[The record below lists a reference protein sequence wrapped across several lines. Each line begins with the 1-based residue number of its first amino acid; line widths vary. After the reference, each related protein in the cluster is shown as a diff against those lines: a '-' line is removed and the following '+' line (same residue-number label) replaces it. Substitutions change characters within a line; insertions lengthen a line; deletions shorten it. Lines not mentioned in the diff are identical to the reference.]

1 MQDIENAYVR
11 LAGQLQQAIDTG
23 DFGTLKDL
31 AFLMDLSRITF
42 VEPDENSGRKISK
55 PVAVYVAEHGTVE
68 IMAYLIDEGCDV
80 NARDSFGNT
89 PLMAAVAEDRLEMVA
104 FLMKQ
109 PHVQKHIHNYYGE
122 TVSSIA
128 WLNNNREI
136 AEYIEKNFIEAETI
150 PAQSGDVFHVDKNKT
165 KFLM

>member
-11 LAGQLQQAIDTG
+11 LAGQLQQAIDAG
-23 DFGTLKDL
+23 DFGALKDL
-31 AFLMDLSRITF
+31 SFLLDLSRITF
-42 VEPDENSGRKISK
+42 VETDETSGRKISK

-68 IMAYLIDEGCDV
+68 MMSYLIDDGCDV

-89 PLMAAVAEDRLEMVA
+89 PLMAAVSEDRFEMVVY
-104 FLMKQ
+104 LMKQ

-128 WLNNNREI
+128 WLNNNRRI
-136 AEYIEKNFIEAETI
+136 VEYLEKNFVEAEMLPTRS
-150 PAQSGDVFHVDKNKT
+150 ADMMHADKMPN